1 MGEEMGGMSTG
12 TGGLVMAAISG
23 VEPIGAGT
31 DAGVLKGFRRDAQ
44 MVDFHSD
51 QAPAQWYVVYTS
63 ANHERRVAQQ
73 FELRGIEHFLP
84 QYESVRKWK
93 DRKVRLSLPLFPGYV
108 FVNMALRNRL
118 AVLQVPGVASLVGFN
133 GQPAAIPAEDL
144 LRIRDFLAR
153 GFAAEPHPVLRAG
166 ERVRV
171 IRGPLAGMEG
181 IFVRKKN
188 RARLIISF
196 ETIERAIAVEIGEA
210 SVEPLA

>member
-1 MGEEMGGMSTG
+1 MPG
-12 TGGLVMAAISG
+12 T
-23 VEPIGAGT
+23 
-31 DAGVLKGFRRDAQ
+31 
-44 MVDFHSD
+44 
-51 QAPAQWYVVYTS
+51 WYVAYTS

-108 FVNMALRNRL
+108 FVSSLCNRL
-118 AVLQVPGVASLVGFN
+118 AVLQVPGVAYLVSFN

-153 GFAAEPHPVLRAG
+153 GFTAEPHPVLRVG

-171 IRGPLAGMEG
+171 TCGPLAGMEG
-181 IFVRKKN
+181 IIVRIQN
-188 RARLIISF
+188 RTRLVISF
-196 ETIERAIAVEIGEA
+196 ETIERAI
-210 SVEPLA
+210 SVVLDETSVVPI

>member
-1 MGEEMGGMSTG
+1 MGEVSTA

-23 VEPIGAGT
+23 VEPIGART
-31 DAGVLKGFRRDAQ
+31 DAGVLNGFRRDAQ
-44 MVDFHSD
+44 MVYFHSD
-51 QAPAQWYVVYTS
+51 QAPARWYVVYTS

-108 FVNMALRNRL
+108 FVNMVLRNRL
-118 AVLQVPGVASLVGFN
+118 AVLQVPGVASLVGFS

-153 GFAAEPHPVLRAG
+153 GFTAEPHPVLRVG

-171 IRGPLAGMEG
+171 TCGPLAGMEG